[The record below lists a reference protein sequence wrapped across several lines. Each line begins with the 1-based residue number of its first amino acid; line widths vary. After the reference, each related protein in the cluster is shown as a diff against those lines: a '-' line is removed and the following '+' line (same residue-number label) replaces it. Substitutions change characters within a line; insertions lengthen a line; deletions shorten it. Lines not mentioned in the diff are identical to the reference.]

1 MKSTE
6 KNMNVFEE
14 PREMCVYSVCVC
26 EHVSVV
32 TRERPGTPVILRG
45 IRADD
50 HALLGLILWGIYW
63 QETKG
68 WEKA

>member
-26 EHVSVV
+26 VCVNM
-32 TRERPGTPVILRG
+32 
-45 IRADD
+45 
-50 HALLGLILWGIYW
+50 
-63 QETKG
+63 
-68 WEKA
+68 